1 MTPFLKLVADDLY
14 QKLGGNFQDT
24 CIIFPNK
31 RASLFFNEYLWS
43 NSEGKTMWTPEYTSI
58 SELFAG
64 LSELTVGDPI
74 YLVIKLW
81 EVYKEKMQ
89 PTKTLDQLYS
99 LMETMLSDF
108 QDIDN
113 NLVEPSK
120 LFLNIADLKEMTDFS
135 FLEDEQ
141 REAIEQ
147 FFGQSTHWATS
158 DAQSETPLKSHFIT
172 LWNRLT
178 DIYETYQ
185 KALLITEEE
194 PMVYEG
200 MLKRRV
206 IEMLT
211 GKDEEAR
218 KRADE
223 RLTAKTY
230 VMVGFNV
237 LNKTE
242 LELFRYIKQH
252 RDTKFYW
259 DYDTAYTTSHQP
271 STYFHPVADGE
282 CADTLHRRV
291 DQEPTVSSQL
301 STLNSPMARVGR
313 HSLQREPP
321 ATCAAQ
327 HRQGGCHQRDDGLS
341 VGRDSHLLIGAGTHG
356 AAGAWSHRL
365 GCMAI

>member
-14 QKLGGNFQDT
+14 EKLGGNFQDT

-135 FLEDEQ
+135 FLEEEQ
-141 REAIEQ
+141 RKAIEQ

-194 PMVYEG
+194 PMV
-200 MLKRRV
+200 
-206 IEMLT
+206 
-211 GKDEEAR
+211 
-218 KRADE
+218 
-223 RLTAKTY
+223 
-230 VMVGFNV
+230 
-237 LNKTE
+237 
-242 LELFRYIKQH
+242 
-252 RDTKFYW
+252 
-259 DYDTAYTTSHQP
+259 
-271 STYFHPVADGE
+271 
-282 CADTLHRRV
+282 
-291 DQEPTVSSQL
+291 
-301 STLNSPMARVGR
+301 
-313 HSLQREPP
+313 
-321 ATCAAQ
+321 
-327 HRQGGCHQRDDGLS
+327 
-341 VGRDSHLLIGAGTHG
+341 
-356 AAGAWSHRL
+356 
-365 GCMAI
+365 